1 MAPTPMVNGRTDKSS
16 KKQSKI
22 VVLAVPPSIL
32 KRFVPK
38 KQSPPTP
45 SPPPAPMVAE
55 VPHLEPMASQE
66 NNSESNSTPAP
77 AHDMLTLNG
86 TTKQKGSATNGVK
99 RSTPMPDSMQK
110 PRGKPGP
117 KKKPRL
123 EDGTIDHSVKPA
135 ATTTA
140 NHKLGPKAN
149 TGFINANLRAL
160 DRSGTP
166 CRRWEKKG
174 FTLKSFTG
182 HAWELPSWKGSDKS
196 AFADRASD
204 SSTKDISMSSDQ
216 KHSESDTAAGSNA
229 GDRTEKMDITT
240 PTPSSPPTMLPRTA
254 HEPILTRT

>member
-204 SSTKDISMSSDQ
+204 SSTKDVSMSSDQ
-216 KHSESDTAAGSNA
+216 KHSGSDTAAGSNA